1 MTKIYSFRTN
11 KIFFQ
16 IRAKKETNWKPLP
29 PSSPSFSCPTRP
41 TSPSPFGRPEKPRNT
56 IAITRKNVWSK
67 MGMGEI
73 INGLFTLATF
83 VNETVG
89 GSNMPVTLGGAT
101 RNRNNPICVASPKVA
116 KASTIVTVTCRCR
129 QRYRRH
135 YCSKLRQCKHGLN
148 DHKNDPE
155 QFTISVFTR
164 RLDEFW
170 NSHLISFNEIDWI
183 FLDIAC
189 IAF

>member
-83 VNETVG
+83 VNKTIG
-89 GSNMPVTLGGAT
+89 DSNMHRLLCTQNDGLPLASQSLDLFQ
-101 RNRNNPICVASPKVA
+101 CVIPLQVF
-116 KASTIVTVTCRCR
+116 STIVFLA
-129 QRYRRH
+129 
-135 YCSKLRQCKHGLN
+135 S
-148 DHKNDPE
+148 
-155 QFTISVFTR
+155 
-164 RLDEFW
+164 
-170 NSHLISFNEIDWI
+170 LISSLLTVLNKVIVGHF
-183 FLDIAC
+183 DIAPFKQHPK
-189 IAF
+189 AVTTNFEMTDTKNVQTW